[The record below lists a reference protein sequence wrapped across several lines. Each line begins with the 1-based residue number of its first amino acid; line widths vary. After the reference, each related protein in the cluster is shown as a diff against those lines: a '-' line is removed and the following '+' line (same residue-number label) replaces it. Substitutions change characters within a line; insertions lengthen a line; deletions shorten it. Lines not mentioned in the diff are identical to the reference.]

1 VAAELALVAR
11 ELALV
16 LAAQELA
23 QVLAVREL
31 VVSELALVL
40 AVRELVAAAV
50 MEWDIPIPA
59 HILVRSRFTQTGW
72 ERKRF
77 IRGRQTGDHHSDL
90 GVGLPIRPHVPLWP
104 GCRIPRTIPSP
115 DHGRTLAVFDLHP
128 IL

>member
-1 VAAELALVAR
+1 MAAELALVAR

-31 VVSELALVL
+31 V
-40 AVRELVAAAV
+40 AAAI

-104 GCRIPRTIPSP
+104 GCRIPRINPSP
-115 DHGRTLAVFDLHP
+115 DPWPDACGS
-128 IL
+128 

>member
-1 VAAELALVAR
+1 VAA
-11 ELALV
+11 
-16 LAAQELA
+16 
-23 QVLAVREL
+23 
-31 VVSELALVL
+31 ELALVL
-40 AVRELVAAAV
+40 AVRELVLAVWELVLVAELVLAVRELVAVAV
-50 MEWDIPIPA
+50 MEWDIPFPA

-77 IRGRQTGDHHSDL
+77 IRGRQTGDRHSDL

-104 GCRIPRTIPSP
+104 GCRIPRTNPSP